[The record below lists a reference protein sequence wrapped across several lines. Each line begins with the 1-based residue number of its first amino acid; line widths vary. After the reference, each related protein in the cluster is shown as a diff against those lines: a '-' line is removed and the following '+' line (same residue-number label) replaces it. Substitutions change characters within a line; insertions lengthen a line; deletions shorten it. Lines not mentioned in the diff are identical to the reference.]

1 MLTLPASSRGL
12 ATSGLC
18 KALKAARG
26 VDPARP
32 SSKTPRELLEALA
45 RHLDCVDLH
54 DAHSQ
59 ILRITGAARPLW
71 DSSVSPNER
80 ASADD
85 WRIQAVIATVVVRS
99 PRSASRSLTVCVVGR

>member
-59 ILRITGAARPLW
+59 ILRITGSYTRKLWMRVKRKAAYLP
-71 DSSVSPNER
+71 
-80 ASADD
+80 
-85 WRIQAVIATVVVRS
+85 
-99 PRSASRSLTVCVVGR
+99 G